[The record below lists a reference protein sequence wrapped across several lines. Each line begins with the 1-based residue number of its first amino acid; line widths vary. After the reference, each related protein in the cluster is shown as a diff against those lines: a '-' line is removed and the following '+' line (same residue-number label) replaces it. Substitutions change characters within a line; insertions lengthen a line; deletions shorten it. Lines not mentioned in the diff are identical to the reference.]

1 MGENDTGPV
10 VLVAEDDPE
19 LRALYAARLESRY
32 TVRTADTAAEAIDVA
47 DPSVAVV
54 VLDRRLPDGDG
65 LDYLDHLED
74 LTDGAFVAAV
84 TGVDPELEIATVD
97 VDDYLVKPVDGD
109 RLVETVDAL
118 DERRHYECDVAR
130 YYALASRRAALEAA
144 HDATSLRDDER
155 YASLVAELEDLRTSV
170 TAPAAIVEDR
180 ARSAALYRDL
190 AAPE

>member
-1 MGENDTGPV
+1 MGEDDTGSV

-19 LRALYAARLESRY
+19 LRTLYAARLESRY
-32 TVRTADTAAEAIDVA
+32 TVRTAGSGAEALDVA
-47 DPSVAVV
+47 DPAVGIV

-65 LDYLDHLED
+65 LDYLDD
-74 LTDGAFVAAV
+74 LDARTDGAFVAAV
-84 TGVDPELEIATVD
+84 TGVDPELEVATVD

-144 HDATSLRDDER
+144 HDPESLRDDER
-155 YASLVAELEDLRTSV
+155 YVSLVEELDSLRTSITV
-170 TAPAAIVEDR
+170 PTAIVEDP
-180 ARSAALYRDL
+180 ARSAALYRDI